1 MTELILERAERLELR
16 AGAHHLPVTVLLGS
30 QGLTEAVMKEIDRAL
45 NDHGLIKIHVPSDD
59 REERVEMYH
68 TIAEQLGAAR
78 IQMIGKML
86 VLYRPSE
93 KAEAEKARAEELLRS
108 AAARDPG
115 AKGVGRAKKERAAE
129 KKGAPR
135 KAPAKKKLTGKHG
148 QRVIN
153 PKSKKRR
160 VTKKAALS

>member
-16 AGAHHLPVTVLLGS
+16 ASAHHLPVTVLLGS
-30 QGLTEAVMKEIDRAL
+30 QGLTDAVMKEIDRAL

-68 TIAEQLGAAR
+68 TIAENLGAAR

-93 KAEAEKARAEELLRS
+93 KAEAEKSRAEELLRT
-108 AAARDPG
+108 AATRDPG
-115 AKGVGRAKKERAAE
+115 AKGVGRVKKDKAAE
-129 KKGAPR
+129 KKPAAK

-153 PKSKKRR
+153 AKSKNRR